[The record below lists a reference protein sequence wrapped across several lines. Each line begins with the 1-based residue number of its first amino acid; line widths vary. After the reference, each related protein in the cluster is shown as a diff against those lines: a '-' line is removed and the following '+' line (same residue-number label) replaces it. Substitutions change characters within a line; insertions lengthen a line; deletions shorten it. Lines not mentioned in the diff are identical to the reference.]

1 MLYHNNNLVRCFCI
15 NRQVMS
21 RKPFSR
27 IVQYVHFGM
36 NVHPLPIF
44 LVLFAFWAA
53 GDDFLWAPDVLALL
67 VARLQ

>member
-1 MLYHNNNLVRCFCI
+1 
-15 NRQVMS
+15 MS